1 MTIECY
7 RILADLAKPRTAQ
20 FPGWPL
26 TVEQTDGYGR
36 KAVAWL
42 PTIDTGSL
50 VDPVVQVIDE
60 SDGEVVYTLR
70 IRGTRFQAKVF
81 RAGRYTVKVGELP
94 HRVRTLTGLEAG
106 PKDGRPPVRLN
117 AP

>member
-60 SDGEVVYTLR
+60 SDGEVVYHPRHTVPGEGLP
-70 IRGTRFQAKVF
+70 RGPV
-81 RAGRYTVKVGELP
+81 
-94 HRVRTLTGLEAG
+94 HR
-106 PKDGRPPVRLN
+106 
-117 AP
+117 